1 MIFSH
6 KKTILFLI
14 FALFLVSCKKDSTFD
29 AFQKLNQEI
38 DEQSFALKQELNGK
52 INEIKSDSLKLIA
65 LEYDQLTKDYYD
77 YLNQIIQGLPV
88 SENKSLSKNKEVNK
102 FFFDDGK
109 GKNWVEINNIY
120 KEKILKLTEKNLLKE
135 KIQSD
140 LDMENAIDKN
150 GTKVDWLEHYFRDFP
165 AITAVAKLKSYQKD
179 ILQLENKFIDD
190 LLNKNNST
198 N

>member
-1 MIFSH
+1 M
-6 KKTILFLI
+6 
-14 FALFLVSCKKDSTFD
+14 
-29 AFQKLNQEI
+29 NQEI

>member
-1 MIFSH
+1 MIFPH

-14 FALFLVSCKKDSTFD
+14 FTLFLISCKKDSTFE
-29 AFQKLNQEI
+29 AIQKLNQEI
-38 DEQSFALKQELNGK
+38 DEQSFALEQELKNK
-52 INEIKSDSLKLIA
+52 ISEIKNDSLKSIV

-77 YLNQIIQGLPV
+77 YLNKIIQELPV
-88 SENKSLSKNKEVNK
+88 SENQDLSGSEESDKL
-102 FFFDDGK
+102 FFEDGK
-109 GKNWVEINNIY
+109 GKHWVETNNIY
-120 KEKILKLTEKNLLKE
+120 KEKILKLTENNLLKE

-150 GTKVDWLEHYFRDFP
+150 GTKVDWLEHHFRDFP

>member
-120 KEKILKLTEKNLLKE
+120 KEKILKLTENNLLKE

-190 LLNKNNST
+190 LLNNND
-198 N
+198 